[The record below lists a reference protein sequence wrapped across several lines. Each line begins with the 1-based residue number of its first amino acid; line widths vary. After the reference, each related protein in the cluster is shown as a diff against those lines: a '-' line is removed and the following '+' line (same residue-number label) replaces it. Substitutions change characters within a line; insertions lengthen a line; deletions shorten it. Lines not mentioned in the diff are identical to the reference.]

1 MLRREE
7 RGATLVEFALV
18 LPIFLMLVVGM
29 VSAGIAYNHKLSLTH
44 AAREAGRYGA
54 TLPVTS
60 FASLNLWL
68 DDLATRVAD
77 NATGSLE
84 ATAPNRYICVAYV
97 FPNGPI
103 SSVLDHTRRR
113 EESPSGLVTY
123 ADGACPG
130 VTDTRP
136 GGERRVQVQVRR
148 DTDIEAL
155 FFSTTVTL
163 NSQALSRYEVF
174 VGS

>member
-1 MLRREE
+1 MLRRDEG
-7 RGATLVEFALV
+7 GASLVEFALI
-18 LPIFLMLVVGM
+18 LPIFMMLVVGM

-60 FASLNLWL
+60 YASLDLWL
-68 DDLATRVAD
+68 DDLAARVAD
-77 NATGSLE
+77 NATGALE
-84 ATAPNRYICVAYV
+84 TTAPNRYICVAYV
-97 FPNGPI
+97 FPNGPVT
-103 SSVLDHTRRR
+103 SVLDHTRRR
-113 EESPSGLVTY
+113 EESPSLGVTY
-123 ADGACPG
+123 ANGACPG
-130 VTDTRP
+130 VSDTRP
-136 GGERRVQVQVRR
+136 GSERRVQVQARR

-155 FFSTTVTL
+155 LFSTTVTL

>member
-1 MLRREE
+1 MRKRDEL
-7 RGATLVEFALV
+7 GASLVEFALV
-18 LPIFLMLVVGM
+18 MPLVLMLIVGM
-29 VSAGIAYNHKLSLTH
+29 VSAGISFNHKLSLTH
-44 AAREAGRYGA
+44 AAREAGRYAA

-60 FASLNLWL
+60 YATLDLWL
-68 DDLATRVAD
+68 DDIAARVAE

-97 FPNGPI
+97 FPDGPV

-113 EESPSGLVTY
+113 EEGPGGVTY
-123 ADGACPG
+123 SDGACPG
-130 VTDTRP
+130 VSDTRP
-136 GGERRVQVQVRR
+136 NNERRVQVQARR
-148 DTDIEAL
+148 DGEIEAL